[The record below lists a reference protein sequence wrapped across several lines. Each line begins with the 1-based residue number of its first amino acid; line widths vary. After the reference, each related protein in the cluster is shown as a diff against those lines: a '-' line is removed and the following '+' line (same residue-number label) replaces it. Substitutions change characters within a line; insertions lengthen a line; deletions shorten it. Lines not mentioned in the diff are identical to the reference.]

1 MQPPLVWMDLEMTG
15 LEPDQDVILEIA
27 TLITDADLHVL
38 AKGPE
43 LVIHHPDHVLK
54 SMNPWCIEHH
64 GASGLTARV
73 KASQILQAK
82 AEAETLD
89 FLQAYFSSQGITD
102 APPLCGNSIHQDR
115 RFLRRYMPQLEGFF
129 HYRNLDVSTIKE
141 LVRRWYPSVEI
152 PAKKESHRALDDI
165 NESIAELAYYRKQV
179 FIP

>member
-43 LVIHHPDHVLK
+43 LVVHQSDAVLAA
-54 SMNPWCIEHH
+54 MNPWCIEHH

-73 KASQILQAK
+73 RSSQVSQTE
-82 AEAETLD
+82 AEAKTLA
-89 FLQAYFSSQGITD
+89 FLQDYFSVQGITD

-115 RFLRRYMPQLEGFF
+115 RFLFCHMPKLEAFF
-129 HYRNLDVSTIKE
+129 HYRNLDVSTVKE
-141 LVRRWYPSVEI
+141 LVRRWYPKVEI
-152 PAKKESHRALDDI
+152 PIKKESHRALDDI
-165 NESIAELAYYRKQV
+165 HESIAELRYYRQHV
-179 FIP
+179 FLP